1 MIYRQEYIDY
11 LIGASKPI
19 LNSGN
24 SLAIK
29 LLNSPDQFN
38 YTQTE
43 VFDIIYCMILTWSR
57 KQAYTEM
64 SSTLSYSE
72 FIERERNL
80 RLDKIV
86 QNESNVYSK
95 L

>member
-1 MIYRQEYIDY
+1 VIYRQEYIDY
-11 LIGASKPI
+11 LITASKPV
-19 LNSGN
+19 LFSGN
-24 SLAIK
+24 SLAIE
-29 LLNSPDQFN
+29 LLNNPGQFN

-43 VFDIIYCMILTWSR
+43 VFDIIYNMISTWS
-57 KQAYTEM
+57 KKESNIEM
-64 SSTLSYSE
+64 LSTLSYSE

>member
-11 LIGASKPI
+11 LIRASKPV
-19 LNSGN
+19 LFSGN
-24 SLAIK
+24 SLAIE
-29 LLNSPDQFN
+29 LLNNPGQFN

-43 VFDIIYCMILTWSR
+43 VFDIIYNMISTWS
-57 KQAYTEM
+57 KKESNIEM
-64 SSTLSYSE
+64 LSTLSYSE